1 MKLLC
6 GTLEDSL
13 DNISVY
19 DFVKLVILF
28 HFAYDSFEKNAEN
41 GAFKKNRETPYDCL
55 IGL

>member
-28 HFAYDSFEKNAEN
+28 HFAYDSFEKTAEN
-41 GAFKKNRETPYDCL
+41 GAFKKK
-55 IGL
+55 